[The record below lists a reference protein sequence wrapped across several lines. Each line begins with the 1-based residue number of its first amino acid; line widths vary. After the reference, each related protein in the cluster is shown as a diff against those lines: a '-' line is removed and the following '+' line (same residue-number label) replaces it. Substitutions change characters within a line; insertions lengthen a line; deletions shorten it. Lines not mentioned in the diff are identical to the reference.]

1 MHVSSIRA
9 RNQHTEQR
17 STAQEK
23 GKGIISSQPQHY
35 VGEELIDC
43 CRKDGDDGTA

>member
-1 MHVSSIRA
+1 MSFSRIRT
-9 RNQHTEQR
+9 RKLHTEQS

-23 GKGIISSQPQHY
+23 RERGYSSQPQHY

-43 CRKDGDDGTA
+43 YRKDGDDGTA